1 MVFFWNLPNA
11 DSCSCEE
18 LKNFSVVIWSISSPI
33 IALYI
38 LLIIVGAGNIY
49 RFIKVKSM
57 SKNLALV
64 YAFSMV
70 SSVCWILCF
79 ALVMEPNEY

>member
-1 MVFFWNLPNA
+1 MIFWNLPDA
-11 DSCSCEE
+11 DSCICEE
-18 LKNFSVVIWSISSPI
+18 LKKFSVAIWSISCPI
-33 IALYI
+33 IALYA

-49 RFIKVKSM
+49 RFIKVNSM

-64 YAFSMV
+64 YIFSMV

-79 ALVMEPNEY
+79 ALVTEPNEI